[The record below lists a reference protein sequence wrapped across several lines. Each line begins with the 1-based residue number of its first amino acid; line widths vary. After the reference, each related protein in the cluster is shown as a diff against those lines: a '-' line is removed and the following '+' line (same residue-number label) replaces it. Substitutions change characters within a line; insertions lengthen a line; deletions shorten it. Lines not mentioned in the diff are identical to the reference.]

1 MDTEPT
7 VRRGSQTE
15 VLDSPELLGRIF
27 ANFNPKSDQPLL
39 HHVPSQPLQQHLL
52 WAALTCKTFLE
63 PALDVLWRSMNSLIP
78 LLKLLPSFQLV
89 LDTYVTNVLLLR
101 YELKC

>member
-1 MDTEPT
+1 MNMEPT
-7 VRRGSQTE
+7 IRRDSQAE

-27 ANFNPKSDQPLL
+27 ASFNPGPDQQLY
-39 HHVPSQPLQQHLL
+39 HVPSQPFLQHLL

-63 PALDVLWRSMNSLIP
+63 PALDVLWRTMNSLIP

-89 LDTYVTNVLLLR
+89 LDTYVKKYLFV
-101 YELKC
+101 KV